1 MPSQELAEELYNL
14 TIIQFK
20 VGDHL
25 RTSECKNIFPN

>member
-1 MPSQELAEELYNL
+1 MPSQEFAAELYNL

-25 RTSECKNIFPN
+25 RISECKNIFPN